1 MNEKIYIS
9 KVFENDNSIV
19 LSRLWPIKKI
29 TYKIVPDENRLDCL
43 CFHGSNEKCI
53 WCVSYQRNFVFVLS
67 NNKEI
72 KISMP
77 DNRACGENADT
88 PFIKELIN
96 FIDSFNNGEFDRPE
110 LKLIDEVVEFM
121 DI

>member
-9 KVFENDNSIV
+9 KVFENDNCIV
-19 LSRLWPIKKI
+19 LSRVWPIKKI
-29 TYKIVPDENRLDCL
+29 TYKIDPDENSLDYL
-43 CFHGSNEKCI
+43 CFHGSDEKSI

-72 KISMP
+72 KISTP
-77 DNRACGENADT
+77 DNKECGKNADT
-88 PFIKELIN
+88 PFIKELIK
-96 FIDSFNNGEFDRPE
+96 FIDSFNNGEFDEPE
-110 LKLIDEVVEFM
+110 LKLIDEVEFM

>member
-9 KVFENDNSIV
+9 KVFENDNCIV

-29 TYKIVPDENRLDCL
+29 TYKIDPDENSLDYL
-43 CFHGSNEKCI
+43 CFHGSDEKCI

-72 KISMP
+72 KISTP
-77 DNRACGENADT
+77 DNKECGENTDT

-96 FIDSFNNGEFDRPE
+96 FIDSFNSGEFDEPE
-110 LKLIDEVVEFM
+110 LKLIDEVEFM

>member
-1 MNEKIYIS
+1 MNEKIHIS
-9 KVFENDNSIV
+9 KVFENDNCIV

-29 TYKIVPDENRLDCL
+29 TYKIVPDENRLAYL
-43 CFHGSNEKCI
+43 CFHSSDEKCI

-77 DNRACGENADT
+77 DNSACGENVDT

-96 FIDSFNNGEFDRPE
+96 FIDSFNNGEFDKPE
-110 LKLIDEVVEFM
+110 LRLIDEVEFM

>member
-9 KVFENDNSIV
+9 KVFEDDNHIV

-29 TYKIVPDENRLDCL
+29 TYRINTNENSLKYL
-43 CFHGSNEKCI
+43 CFHSSDEKSTWCI
-53 WCVSYQRNFVFVLS
+53 SYQRNFVFVLS

-72 KISMP
+72 KISTP
-77 DNRACGENADT
+77 DNKECGQNTDT

-96 FIDSFNNGEFDRPE
+96 FIDSFNNAEFDKPE
-110 LKLIDEVVEFM
+110 LKLIDEVEFM

>member
-9 KVFENDNSIV
+9 KVFEDDNHIV

-29 TYKIVPDENRLDCL
+29 TYRIDTNENSLKYL
-43 CFHGSNEKCI
+43 CFHSSDEKGAWCI
-53 WCVSYQRNFVFVLS
+53 SYQRNFVFVLS

-72 KISMP
+72 KISTP
-77 DNRACGENADT
+77 DNKECGKNTDT

-96 FIDSFNNGEFDRPE
+96 FIDSFNNGEFDESE
-110 LKLIDEVVEFM
+110 LKLIDEVEFM

>member
-9 KVFENDNSIV
+9 KVFENDNHIV

-29 TYKIVPDENRLDCL
+29 TYRIDPDDSLKYL
-43 CFHGSNEKCI
+43 CFHSSDDKGV

-77 DNRACGENADT
+77 DNKACGENADT

-96 FIDSFNNGEFDRPE
+96 FIDSFNNGEFDKPE
-110 LKLIDEVVEFM
+110 LKLIDEVEFM

>member
-9 KVFENDNSIV
+9 KVFEDDNHIV

-29 TYKIVPDENRLDCL
+29 TYKIDPDENSLDYL
-43 CFHGSNEKCI
+43 CFHSSDEKGI

-67 NNKEI
+67 NNEEI

-88 PFIKELIN
+88 SFIKELIK
-96 FIDSFNNGEFDRPE
+96 FIDSFNSGEFDEPK
-110 LKLIDEVVEFM
+110 LKIIDEVEFM

>member
-1 MNEKIYIS
+1 MNKKIYVS
-9 KVFENDNSIV
+9 KVFEDDNYIV

-29 TYKIVPDENRLDCL
+29 TYRIDPDENSLKYL
-43 CFHGSNEKCI
+43 YFHSSDEKCI
-53 WCVSYQRNFVFVLS
+53 WYVSYQRNFVFVLS

-88 PFIKELIN
+88 PFIKELIK
-96 FIDSFNNGEFDRPE
+96 FIDSFNNGEFDEPE
-110 LKLIDEVVEFM
+110 LKLIDEVEFM

>member
-1 MNEKIYIS
+1 MDKKLYIS
-9 KVFENDNSIV
+9 KIFEDDNYPV

-29 TYKIVPDENRLDCL
+29 TYGIDPDENSLKYL
-43 CFHGSNEKCI
+43 CFHSSDEKGA

-72 KISMP
+72 KISTP
-77 DNRACGENADT
+77 DNKECGQNTDKS
-88 PFIKELIN
+88 FIKELIK
-96 FIDSFNNGEFDRPE
+96 FIDSFNNGEFDEPE
-110 LKLIDEVVEFM
+110 LKLIDEVEFM

>member
-9 KVFENDNSIV
+9 KVFEDDNHIV

-29 TYKIVPDENRLDCL
+29 TYKIDPDENSLDYL
-43 CFHGSNEKCI
+43 CFHSSDEKGI

-67 NNKEI
+67 NNEEI

-96 FIDSFNNGEFDRPE
+96 FIDSFNNGEFDE
-110 LKLIDEVVEFM
+110 KKKKIIDEVEFM

>member
-1 MNEKIYIS
+1 MDEKIYIS
-9 KVFENDNSIV
+9 KVFEDDNRIV

-29 TYKIVPDENRLDCL
+29 TYKIVPNENRLVYL
-43 CFHGSNEKCI
+43 CFHGSDAKGI

-77 DNRACGENADT
+77 DNRACWENADT
-88 PFIKELIN
+88 PFIKELIK
-96 FIDSFNNGEFDRPE
+96 FIDSFNNGEFDESE
-110 LKLIDEVVEFM
+110 LRLIDEVEFM

>member
-1 MNEKIYIS
+1 MDEKIYIS
-9 KVFENDNSIV
+9 KVFEDDNHIV

-29 TYKIVPDENRLDCL
+29 TYWIDPYENSLKYL
-43 CFHGSNEKCI
+43 CFHSSDEKGI

-77 DNRACGENADT
+77 DNKACGENTDT

-96 FIDSFNNGEFDRPE
+96 FIDSFNNAEFDKPE
-110 LKLIDEVVEFM
+110 LKLIDEVEFM